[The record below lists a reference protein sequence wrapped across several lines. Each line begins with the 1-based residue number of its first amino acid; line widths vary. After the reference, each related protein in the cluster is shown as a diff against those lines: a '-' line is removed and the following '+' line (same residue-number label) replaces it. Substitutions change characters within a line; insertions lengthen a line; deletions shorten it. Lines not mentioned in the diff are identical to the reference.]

1 MNYQAIRAAIENPLL
16 SAFGALVPA
25 VPVYFD
31 NITAVPPN
39 TTTEYVR
46 VNITFGITNE
56 PTLTSSVDNA
66 RGALI
71 IRIFTEKGRG
81 PARNQVLL
89 TTAVNVLE
97 TLNNTAKTNSGT
109 FMRLGEI
116 NGPTFSSTEESP
128 HFVGRIDTSWVRQSL
143 PEDCCYSVI
152 SRAVPAPLSIPLVS
166 PYGHHCSVRHVRRS
180 VLQTRWHHRHL
191 R

>member
-1 MNYQAIRAAIENPLL
+1 MNYQAIRASMENPLL
-16 SAFGALVPA
+16 TAFNNLVPA

-66 RGALI
+66 RGALV
-71 IRIFTEKGRG
+71 IRLFTEKGRG
-81 PARNQVLL
+81 PARNQELV

-97 TLNNTAKTNSGT
+97 TINDTAKTTAGV
-109 FMRLGEI
+109 FVKVGEI
-116 NGPTFSSTEESP
+116 NGPTFSATDESP
-128 HFVGRIDTSWVRQSL
+128 HFVGRIDTG
-143 PEDCCYSVI
+143 YI
-152 SRAVPAPLSIPLVS
+152 AT
-166 PYGHHCSVRHVRRS
+166 
-180 VLQTRWHHRHL
+180 VLT
-191 R
+191 

>member
-1 MNYQAIRAAIENPLL
+1 MENPLL
-16 SAFGALVPA
+16 TAFNNLSPA

-66 RGALI
+66 RGALV
-71 IRIFTEKGRG
+71 IRLFTEKGRG
-81 PARNQVLL
+81 PARNQELV

-97 TLNNTAKTNSGT
+97 TLNDTAKTTTGV
-109 FMRLGEI
+109 FVKVGEI
-116 NGPTFSSTEESP
+116 NGPSFSATDESP
-128 HFVGRIDTSWVRQSL
+128 HFVGRIDTGYV
-143 PEDCCYSVI
+143 
-152 SRAVPAPLSIPLVS
+152 AT
-166 PYGHHCSVRHVRRS
+166 
-180 VLQTRWHHRHL
+180 VLT
-191 R
+191 

>member
-1 MNYQAIRAAIENPLL
+1 MNYQAIRAAVESPLL
-16 SAFGALVPA
+16 EAFQSLVPA

-46 VNITFGITNE
+46 VNVTFGVTNE

-71 IRIFTEKGRG
+71 IRIFSEKGKG
-81 PARNQVLL
+81 PARNQTLI

-97 TLNNTAKTNSGT
+97 TLNDTGKQSTGV
-109 FMRLGEI
+109 FFRVGQIE
-116 NGPTFSSTEESP
+116 GPSFSSTEESP
-128 HFVGRIDTSWVRQSL
+128 HFVGRIETSYVAT
-143 PEDCCYSVI
+143 V
-152 SRAVPAPLSIPLVS
+152 LS
-166 PYGHHCSVRHVRRS
+166 
-180 VLQTRWHHRHL
+180 
-191 R
+191 

>member
-1 MNYQAIRAAIENPLL
+1 MNYQAIRAAVENPLL
-16 SAFGALVPA
+16 TAFNSLSPA

-46 VNITFGITNE
+46 VNVTFGITNE

-66 RGALI
+66 RGALV

-81 PARNQVLL
+81 PARNQTLL

-97 TLNNTAKTNSGT
+97 TLNNTAKTTTGV
-109 FMRLGEI
+109 FFRIGDI
-116 NGPTFSSTEESP
+116 NGPTFSATEDSP
-128 HFVGRIDTSWVRQSL
+128 LFVGRIDTSYVAT
-143 PEDCCYSVI
+143 V
-152 SRAVPAPLSIPLVS
+152 LS
-166 PYGHHCSVRHVRRS
+166 
-180 VLQTRWHHRHL
+180 
-191 R
+191 

>member
-1 MNYQAIRAAIENPLL
+1 MNYQAIRASMENPLL
-16 SAFGALVPA
+16 TAFNNLSPA

-66 RGALI
+66 RGALV
-71 IRIFTEKGRG
+71 IRLFTEKGRG
-81 PARNQVLL
+81 PARNQELV

-97 TLNNTAKTNSGT
+97 TINDTAKTTTGV
-109 FMRLGEI
+109 FVKVGDI
-116 NGPTFSSTEESP
+116 NGPSFSVTDTSP
-128 HFVGRIDTSWVRQSL
+128 HFVGRIDTGYVAT
-143 PEDCCYSVI
+143 V
-152 SRAVPAPLSIPLVS
+152 LS
-166 PYGHHCSVRHVRRS
+166 
-180 VLQTRWHHRHL
+180 
-191 R
+191 

>member
-1 MNYQAIRAAIENPLL
+1 MKYQAIRASMENPLL
-16 SAFGALVPA
+16 TAFNNLVPA

-46 VNITFGITNE
+46 INITFGITNE

-66 RGALI
+66 RGALV

-81 PARNQVLL
+81 PARNQELV

-97 TLNNTAKTNSGT
+97 SINETSKTTTGV
-109 FMRLGEI
+109 FVKFGEI
-116 NGPTFSSTEESP
+116 NGPSFSATEDSP
-128 HFVGRIDTSWVRQSL
+128 HFVGRIDTGYIATV
-143 PEDCCYSVI
+143 
-152 SRAVPAPLSIPLVS
+152 LS
-166 PYGHHCSVRHVRRS
+166 
-180 VLQTRWHHRHL
+180 
-191 R
+191 

>member
-1 MNYQAIRAAIENPLL
+1 MNYQAIRAAVEGPLL
-16 SAFGALVPA
+16 TAFNNLSPA

-46 VNITFGITNE
+46 VNVTFGITNE

-66 RGALI
+66 RGAVV

-81 PARNQVLL
+81 PARNQTLL

-97 TLNNTAKTNSGT
+97 TLNNTAKTSTGV
-109 FMRLGEI
+109 FFRVGEI
-116 NGPTFSSTEESP
+116 NGPTFSATEQSP
-128 HFVGRIDTSWVRQSL
+128 HFVGRIDTGYV
-143 PEDCCYSVI
+143 
-152 SRAVPAPLSIPLVS
+152 AT
-166 PYGHHCSVRHVRRS
+166 
-180 VLQTRWHHRHL
+180 VL
-191 R
+191 

>member
-1 MNYQAIRAAIENPLL
+1 MNYQAIRASMENPLL
-16 SAFGALVPA
+16 TAFNNLSPA

-66 RGALI
+66 RGALV
-71 IRIFTEKGRG
+71 IRLFTEKGRG
-81 PARNQVLL
+81 PARNQELV

-97 TLNNTAKTNSGT
+97 TINNTSKTTTGV
-109 FMRLGEI
+109 FVKVGEI
-116 NGPTFSSTEESP
+116 NGPSFSATDESP
-128 HFVGRIDTSWVRQSL
+128 HFVGRIDTGYV
-143 PEDCCYSVI
+143 
-152 SRAVPAPLSIPLVS
+152 AT
-166 PYGHHCSVRHVRRS
+166 
-180 VLQTRWHHRHL
+180 VLT
-191 R
+191 